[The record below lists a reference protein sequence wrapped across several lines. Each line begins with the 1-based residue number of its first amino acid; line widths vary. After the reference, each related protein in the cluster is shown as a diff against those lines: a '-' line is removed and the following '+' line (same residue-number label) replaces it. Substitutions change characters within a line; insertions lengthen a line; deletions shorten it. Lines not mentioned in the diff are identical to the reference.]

1 MRKSIFAVAL
11 AVLFLAPAQR
21 SRATTV
27 FTGEDVGAGPGDA
40 TPLSSAA
47 QASFATAAS
56 AIGTVGLINFE
67 SAPLGSFTSLVV
79 APGVTIS
86 GADEFGD
93 PLFISNTPNY
103 PASPQLDGF
112 NTTPGGSQYV
122 EVTAGTL
129 TFTFANPIQFFGAYL
144 TGVQSP
150 YFYQDTITFSDGT
163 SQTIDIPGTDSGSS
177 GAVDFVGFT
186 DAGASITSVSIN
198 SGVVGP
204 GGYGDYIGVDDVNF
218 QVTTTPEPGS
228 FALVLTGI
236 LAIGCERLRR
246 RRRV

>member
-1 MRKSIFAVAL
+1 MRKTREFGSPNPCELEPISS
-11 AVLFLAPAQR
+11 LAPKYGLATQNGRLGGLRYR
-21 SRATTV
+21 SKPL
-27 FTGEDVGAGPGDA
+27 PGRYKCRLK
-40 TPLSSAA
+40 TFHCLS
-47 QASFATAAS
+47 
-56 AIGTVGLINFE
+56 
-67 SAPLGSFTSLVV
+67 
-79 APGVTIS
+79 
-86 GADEFGD
+86 
-93 PLFISNTPNY
+93 
-103 PASPQLDGF
+103 
-112 NTTPGGSQYV
+112 
-122 EVTAGTL
+122 
-129 TFTFANPIQFFGAYL
+129 
-144 TGVQSP
+144 GVQSP
-150 YFYQDTITFSDGT
+150 YFYQDTITFSDAT